1 MRPTLK
7 QLEYLVAI
15 AETGK
20 YGEAAK
26 RVNVSQSSLST
37 QIADMEE
44 ELGTR
49 LLERGRHGAVLTPT
63 GRDIVVRARYILRQ
77 VEELHTLSRQSEED
91 FKGRINLG
99 VLPSVGPY
107 LLPPATR
114 QLHQRFPELRLIV
127 REERTI
133 DLAEHL
139 RDGRFDLIISTPES
153 HPECRSE
160 PLFTEQLWICAASDD
175 PLSSTTGPV
184 EPEELRGHPLLTIG
198 YGHRLSELVHRLA
211 DDIGTQVSTEYE
223 GSSLDAVRQMAI
235 MGAGVAVLP
244 SLYALSEARRDPDQI
259 IRRINY
265 PSAEREIALCW
276 RASSPLTNR
285 YRMLADELSQTAS
298 SILEQGAASI
308 GAA

>member
-15 AETGK
+15 AETGR

-37 QIADMEE
+37 QIADMEA

-63 GRDIVVRARYILRQ
+63 GRDIVIRARHILRE
-77 VEELHTLSRQSEED
+77 VEELHTLSRQNEAE
-91 FKGRINLG
+91 FQGRINLG
-99 VLPSVGPY
+99 VLPSIGPY

-114 QLHQRFPELRLIV
+114 QLHQKFPDLRLIV
-127 REERTI
+127 REERTLN
-133 DLAEHL
+133 LADHL
-139 RDGRFDLIISTPES
+139 NDGRFDLIISTPES
-153 HPECRSE
+153 HPECRSQI
-160 PLFTEQLWICAASDD
+160 LFTEQLWICAASDD
-175 PLSSTTGPV
+175 PLSASTGPV
-184 EPEELRGHPLLTIG
+184 EPEDLSGYPLLTLG
-198 YGHRLSELVHRLA
+198 YQDRLSQMVHRLA

-244 SLYALSEARRDPDQI
+244 SLYALSEARRAPEQV
-259 IRRINY
+259 IRRVNY
-265 PSAEREIALCW
+265 PSAERNIALCW
-276 RASSPLTNR
+276 RATSPLSDR
-285 YRMLADELSQTAS
+285 YRTLADELSATAA
-298 SILEQGAASI
+298 SILEQGAASV
-308 GAA
+308 GTA

>member
-1 MRPTLK
+1 
-7 QLEYLVAI
+7 
-15 AETGK
+15 
-20 YGEAAK
+20 
-26 RVNVSQSSLST
+26 
-37 QIADMEE
+37 
-44 ELGTR
+44 
-49 LLERGRHGAVLTPT
+49 
-63 GRDIVVRARYILRQ
+63 
-77 VEELHTLSRQSEED
+77 
-91 FKGRINLG
+91 
-99 VLPSVGPY
+99 
-107 LLPPATR
+107 
-114 QLHQRFPELRLIV
+114 
-127 REERTI
+127 
-133 DLAEHL
+133 
-139 RDGRFDLIISTPES
+139 PES

-235 MGAGVAVLP
+235 MGAGVAVWR